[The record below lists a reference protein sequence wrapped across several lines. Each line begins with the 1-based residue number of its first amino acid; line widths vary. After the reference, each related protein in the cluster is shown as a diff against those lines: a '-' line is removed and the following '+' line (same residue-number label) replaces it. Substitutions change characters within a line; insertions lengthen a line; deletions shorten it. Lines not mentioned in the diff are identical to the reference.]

1 MKENFNFSMCLSV
14 LSKGVVVVQ
23 SLNHVWLF
31 PTSWSASHQVPPSST
46 ISWNLPKFMSIE
58 SMMLSNRLILG
69 CPPPLPSPFVF
80 SLSQH
85 QGLFQ
90 WVSSSYLVAR
100 VLELQF
106 QHPLMEFIH
115 SNEYS
120 GMISFTIDWFD
131 LLAAKGLSK
140 SLLQEHNSKASIL
153 WHLAF
158 FMVHNGHIHTWPLEK
173 P

>member
-1 MKENFNFSMCLSV
+1 MTK
-14 LSKGVVVVQ
+14 
-23 SLNHVWLF
+23 
-31 PTSWSASHQVPPSST
+31 
-46 ISWNLPKFMSIE
+46 
-58 SMMLSNRLILG
+58 
-69 CPPPLPSPFVF
+69 
-80 SLSQH
+80 
-85 QGLFQ
+85 
-90 WVSSSYLVAR
+90 

-158 FMVHNGHIHTWPLEK
+158 FMVHNGHIHT
-173 P
+173 